1 MDAHSIDALP
11 VFGHALT
18 IYVLAMRSISIA
30 SYTTHLMTLGVLLMF
45 SSATHLEVLLALY
58 MDHDGEKR
66 WGVVFPKKKVRCSS
80 GMRDFKIIGSTFLK
94 TYCVLLRTPMRT
106 STLCSVHFHIIR
118 LLICCASSCAVDLA
132 LRSMHA
138 SVVRQKKM
146 ILLCIL
152 CLYAK
157 VIIRRK
163 SEVTCVSKQYH
174 YWCANYG

>member
-30 SYTTHLMTLGVLLMF
+30 TLHTSDDFGVQLMF
-45 SSATHLEVLLALY
+45 SSGSATHTCRGLVSTL
-58 MDHDGEKR
+58 HGPCQGE
-66 WGVVFPKKKVRCSS
+66 KVRCSVVAW
-80 GMRDFKIIGSTFLK
+80 GIIGSTFVK
-94 TYCVLLRTPMRT
+94 TYCVHQCAYP
-106 STLCSVHFHIIR
+106 LCSVHFHIIR